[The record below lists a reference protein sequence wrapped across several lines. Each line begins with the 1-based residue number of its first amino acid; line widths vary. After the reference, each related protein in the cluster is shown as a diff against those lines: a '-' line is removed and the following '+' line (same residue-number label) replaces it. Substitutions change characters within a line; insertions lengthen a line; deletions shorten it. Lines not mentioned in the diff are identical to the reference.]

1 MMKKE
6 KTVKGVVISILYR
19 LFMGRIKKNCD
30 SSGVVLGLNGFS

>member
-6 KTVKGVVISILYR
+6 KTAKGVVISILYC
-19 LFMGRIKKNCD
+19 LFMGRIKKRFY